1 MEDKQYQMLLSTI
14 HINLF
19 AKEYLANIPSW
30 KNSIILRTHSRVN
43 DLIMYRF
50 EDKDPQLVIPKKLE
64 HQTLLTSDMANQG
77 ATLVLAD
84 A

>member
-1 MEDKQYQMLLSTI
+1 
-14 HINLF
+14 
-19 AKEYLANIPSW
+19 
-30 KNSIILRTHSRVN
+30 
-43 DLIMYRF
+43 MYRF

-77 ATLVLAD
+77 ATLVLAH